1 MRYLYKP
8 TRQSVIDT
16 SAQRQGYN
24 GSVIP
29 RPLRS
34 LQVFDSIKS
43 NVIWKLRNTM
53 YRYVNG
59 SLQWH
64 LLQRADDGL
73 RVVEVSC
80 SCASLPTTFCT
91 LIECSK
97 LHYNWRAE
105 KMQDDK
111 RQNWLA
117 LRSYSPNIM
126 SDPLRCFSKL
136 QPRPFAHEPFISASS
151 F

>member
-1 MRYLYKP
+1 MRYWCKP
-8 TRQSVIDT
+8 TRHSVIDT

-24 GSVIP
+24 GSIIP
-29 RPLRS
+29 RPLRRM
-34 LQVFDSIKS
+34 QVLDVMKS

-53 YRYVNG
+53 YRYMNG

-73 RVVEVSC
+73 RVVEVPC
-80 SCASLPTTFCT
+80 FCVSLPKSFCT
-91 LIECSK
+91 RTERSK
-97 LHYNWRAE
+97 LNYNWRAE

-111 RQNWLA
+111 RQDWLA

-126 SDPLRCFSKL
+126 SDPFRCVSQL